1 MHGNKMEEKP
11 EKESPDKPP
20 RTPEERNEEI
30 RAAFD
35 RYVEAAIQRLPPDLK
50 KALDE
55 IELIVDDVPERKL
68 LRRRGSRPFS
78 PGILGLYSGTSMAHR
93 SVFNPMEWPGKIYL
107 FRRNILRYSRSRE
120 ELEKQIFLT
129 LMHELGHA
137 LGLDEGQLK
146 ARGMG

>member
-1 MHGNKMEEKP
+1 MEQEQELPLSEKP
-11 EKESPDKPP
+11 LQPP
-20 RTPEERNEEI
+20 QPPEARDERVRE
-30 RAAFD
+30 AFD
-35 RYVEAAIQRLPPDLK
+35 QVVEAAIKKLPPDLK

-107 FRRNILRYSRSRE
+107 FRKNILRYSRSRE

-137 LGLDEGQLK
+137 LGLDEGQLR